1 MEGVAAAPGRHF
13 HEIVGLNTVSSATAH
28 FLIGAALSLPAL
40 RLVELTTILPRWR
53 LPVISG
59 LLAAAPDL
67 DLAGRRAFGIP
78 AGSLFAHRGFF
89 HSPFF
94 LILLAAA
101 LAGIIARGHSHKVF
115 FWLWLIWAG
124 CMVTHPLLDAL
135 TNGGIGVTLLLPFS
149 RARLFFPWRPIY
161 TPPAGVENLIG
172 RAWFIRRS
180 EIPFCLA
187 AAAIG
192 IGGLLVR
199 TRRWRML

>member
-1 MEGVAAAPGRHF
+1 
-13 HEIVGLNTVSSATAH
+13 VSSAAAH
-28 FLIGAALSLPAL
+28 FLIGAALALPAL
-40 RLVELTTILPRWR
+40 RIAELTAILPRWR
-53 LPVISG
+53 LPVTSG

-67 DLAGRRAFGIP
+67 DLAGRRVFGIP
-78 AGSLFAHRGFF
+78 AASLFAHRGFF

-101 LAGIIARGHSHKVF
+101 LAGIVARRHSRKVF

-135 TNGGIGVTLLLPFS
+135 SNGGSGVMLLLPFS

-161 TPPAGVENLIG
+161 TPPGGVENIIW
-172 RAWFIRRS
+172 RAWLIRRS
-180 EIPFCLA
+180 EIPFCIA

-192 IGGLLVR
+192 ISGLLAIHPPDKTGKLR
-199 TRRWRML
+199 ERGKW

>member
-1 MEGVAAAPGRHF
+1 
-13 HEIVGLNTVSSATAH
+13 VSSATTH
-28 FLIGAALSLPAL
+28 FLVGAALALPAL
-40 RLVELTTILPRWR
+40 RLAELTAILPRWR

-67 DLAGRRAFGIP
+67 DLAWKRLFGTP
-78 AGSLFAHRGFF
+78 SASLFAHRGFF

-101 LAGIIARGHSHKVF
+101 LAGIVTRGHSRKAF
-115 FWLWLIWAG
+115 FWLWLVWAG
-124 CMVTHPLLDAL
+124 CMATHPLLDAL
-135 TNGGIGVTLLLPFS
+135 CNGGSGVMLLLPFS

-161 TPPAGVENLIG
+161 TPPRGLAGLVE
-172 RAWFIRRS
+172 RAWVIRRS

-192 IGGLLVR
+192 IGGLLIP
-199 TRRWRML
+199 TRKSR

>member
-1 MEGVAAAPGRHF
+1 M
-13 HEIVGLNTVSSATAH
+13 SSTTAH
-28 FLIGAALSLPAL
+28 FIIGAALTLPAVKC
-40 RLVELTTILPRWR
+40 REWTSILPRWAI
-53 LPVISG
+53 PVTSG

-78 AGSLFAHRGFF
+78 ATSLFAHRGFF

-101 LAGIIARGHSHKVF
+101 LAGIVARGHSRKVF

-124 CMVTHPLLDAL
+124 CMATHPLLDAL
-135 TNGGIGVTLLLPFS
+135 SNGGSGVMLLLPFS

-161 TPPAGVENLIG
+161 TPPGAVENLIG

-180 EIPFCLA
+180 EIPFCVA
-187 AAAIG
+187 ALAIG
-192 IGGLLVR
+192 ISGLLAR
-199 TRRWRML
+199 TRHMAAGNSSAR